1 MSYLFIEIMLN
12 NIVYLTNSLKLIIS
26 ELLNVAIES
35 KNRLAALLKS
45 LTKIKY
51 NPSYTY
57 IIILYF

>member
-1 MSYLFIEIMLN
+1 MLN